1 MLNSKNIYKL
11 VFLDIETS
19 PIAEKFDDLSKKNQ
33 ELFYL
38 KHEREIDEIAW
49 KDFYKEKE
57 KPEGN
62 VDLCYPRAY
71 QMVYEKRAHLYPEFA
86 KIICISAG
94 IIQEDYTFKCAS
106 FCSESEK
113 EILTGFLANKKS
125 FIHQDAYANNEKY
138 IVVYN
143 GKGFDLPFLAKRIMY
158 NQMDL
163 PATINIGHLKPW
175 ELGHII
181 DVKEHLKFGG
191 LDSPSLEALCS
202 VMGVETAQDKF
213 KIEASE
219 LAGKHKAKEYD
230 FIKQYCEQDIFAL
243 AQVYLRLIRSKEH
256 PQGITN
262 TLTKV

>member
-1 MLNSKNIYKL
+1 
-11 VFLDIETS
+11 VFLDIETKS
-19 PIAEKFDDLSKKNQ
+19 KHENYSDLPAKFKLLFSQQWEWLIEQTAHRHYLDDVLSKKEEGDH
-33 ELFYL
+33 ELCFQ
-38 KHEREIDEIAW
+38 KATEEI
-49 KDFYKEKE
+49 YKEK
-57 KPEGN
+57 
-62 VDLCYPRAY
+62 
-71 QMVYEKRAHLYPEFA
+71 AHLSPEFSE
-86 KIICISAG
+86 IICISAG
-94 IIQEDYTFKCAS
+94 MIMEDYTFKCAS
-106 FCSESEK
+106 FCGESEK
-113 EILTGFLANKKS
+113 DILNQFLANKKS

-158 NQMDL
+158 NSLDL
-163 PATINIGHLKPW
+163 PATLNIGHLKPW

-191 LDSPSLEALCS
+191 MDSPSLEALCT

-213 KIEASE
+213 KTEASE

-230 FIKQYCEQDIFAL
+230 FIKQYCEHDIFAL

-262 TLTKV
+262 ILTKV